1 MVQSEKASTATKAAE
16 DGSLLSPFRVDHDDE
31 IPVGVQIDWRL
42 RSLIASGRLAPGDR
56 LPSVRALADWAGVNI
71 NTVRSVYAGLE
82 SRGIVA
88 SQHGSGTF
96 VAAEG
101 FSSEL
106 ERIAASAIAE
116 ARELGASARELAMVA
131 FVCSDVA
138 DETELGDVYPAA
150 DDRAARDELRRQIA
164 RLEAQLAAHVR
175 DMPPG
180 GSGSR
185 AVGRVISTRELE
197 QTRDQLLT
205 LLQTSRQA
213 AELRGGRERQ
223 AKRVREEMVL
233 DPSAHRWESVSDQE
247 VGEAGCRD
255 YSVSAGPLGSLMS
268 WWRLKVSGGCPLAGS
283 A

>member
-1 MVQSEKASTATKAAE
+1 MAQSSRQATDAKVPQGGAA
-16 DGSLLSPFRVDHDDE
+16 LSPFRVDHDDE
-31 IPVGVQIDWRL
+31 IPVGVQLDWRL

-56 LPSVRALADWAGVNI
+56 LPSVRELADWAGVNI
-71 NTVRSVYAGLE
+71 NTVRSVYGGLE
-82 SRGIVA
+82 NRGIVS

-101 FSSEL
+101 FSAEL

-116 ARELGASARELAMVA
+116 ARQLGASARELAMIA

-138 DETELGDVYPAA
+138 DEAELPELDPNT

-164 RLEAQLAAHVR
+164 RLEAQLASHVR
-175 DMPPG
+175 DLPSDGP
-180 GSGSR
+180 GSR
-185 AVGRVISTRELE
+185 AVGRVVGTRELE

-205 LLQTSRQA
+205 LLQTSRRA
-213 AELRGGRERQ
+213 AERRGNREQR
-223 AKRVREEMVL
+223 AKRVREEMVV
-233 DPSAHRWESVSDQE
+233 DPSSHRWESVSDAE
-247 VGEAGCRD
+247 MGEGGCRD
-255 YSVSAGPLGSLMS
+255 YSVTAGPLGSLMS